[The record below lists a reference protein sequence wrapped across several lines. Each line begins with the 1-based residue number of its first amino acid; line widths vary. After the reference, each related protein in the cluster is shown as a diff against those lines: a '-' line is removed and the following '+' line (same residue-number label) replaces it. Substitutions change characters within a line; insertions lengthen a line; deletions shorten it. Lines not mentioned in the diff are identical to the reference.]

1 MELADVDVVFAQS
14 HEGEE
19 EDVSVQTPD
28 EEKSTSKETSH
39 HSSFHTW
46 FSLPGTLKGTQRF
59 ENEQIFL
66 STL

>member
-28 EEKSTSKETSH
+28 EEKSTSKQTSH
-39 HSSFHTW
+39 HSSFHTR
-46 FSLPGTLKGTQRF
+46 FSVTDTMKVS
-59 ENEQIFL
+59 EIFL
-66 STL
+66 